1 MLQIVQ
7 QWTLIIPDEVFHV
20 PSDGTGR
27 TNRDSHVDQIDHHVY
42 MSAMKG
48 FELKREKI
56 CLGKRIVSP
65 TKGIFVTRRSG
76 PSILAGNDII
86 MCSAPALTR
95 Q

>member
-42 MSAMKG
+42 MSAMEE
-48 FELKREKI
+48 FELKR
-56 CLGKRIVSP
+56 
-65 TKGIFVTRRSG
+65 
-76 PSILAGNDII
+76 
-86 MCSAPALTR
+86 
-95 Q
+95 